1 MTIIPDNKQNRL
13 LAADYLRLG
22 KVVAYPTDTVYGL
35 GVDTLNPQ
43 SVVRLFNVK
52 GRSREIAVP
61 ILIGSMDQLANV
73 ATEIPALA
81 YKIAEKFWPGQL
93 TLVLKKNAKIP
104 LEVTANHSTIA
115 VRIPNHPCALNLSK
129 EFEAG
134 IIGTSANIHGEPST
148 LSAAEVNTQIGS
160 GTDLILDGGKS
171 KSNQASTIVSVVSG
185 EFSILREG
193 LIKKSILESFVSTLI
208 LEGEI

>member
-52 GRSREIAVP
+52 GRSRKIAVP

-73 ATEIPALA
+73 AT
-81 YKIAEKFWPGQL
+81 
-93 TLVLKKNAKIP
+93 
-104 LEVTANHSTIA
+104 
-115 VRIPNHPCALNLSK
+115 
-129 EFEAG
+129 
-134 IIGTSANIHGEPST
+134 
-148 LSAAEVNTQIGS
+148 
-160 GTDLILDGGKS
+160 
-171 KSNQASTIVSVVSG
+171 
-185 EFSILREG
+185 
-193 LIKKSILESFVSTLI
+193 
-208 LEGEI
+208 

>member
-52 GRSREIAVP
+52 GRSRKIAVP

-73 ATEIPALA
+73 ATEIPTLA

-93 TLVLKKNAKIP
+93 TLVLKKNAKIRTFAIC
-104 LEVTANHSTIA
+104 L
-115 VRIPNHPCALNLSK
+115 
-129 EFEAG
+129 G
-134 IIGTSANIHGEPST
+134 
-148 LSAAEVNTQIGS
+148 
-160 GTDLILDGGKS
+160 LDYFLC
-171 KSNQASTIVSVVSG
+171 
-185 EFSILREG
+185 FSSWT
-193 LIKKSILESFVSTLI
+193 KP
-208 LEGEI
+208 